1 MRVTTIIKDYITN
14 EVNKKYKEKLDSI
27 PNDYQNDWDKMVEE
41 LEEYTKQCNIKA
53 KEIVKKYDMLPNEEK
68 DYTIIDYHTYRL
80 GNDERRNIRK
90 NIEYELGQ
98 KKKDT
103 IARIILDLELGETN
117 KKELTE
123 ILSKIEF

>member
-27 PNDYQNDWDKMVEE
+27 PNDYQEDYDKMIDE
-41 LEEYTKQCNIKA
+41 LSDFVDECNVKA
-53 KEIVKKYDMLPNEEK
+53 RLIAEKYGMLKEK
-68 DYTIIDYHTYRL
+68 DYQIIDYHTYRL
-80 GNDERRNIRK
+80 GNDERRQARRD
-90 NIEYELGQ
+90 IENELQQ

-103 IARIILDLELGETN
+103 VAQIILDLELGETT

-123 ILSKIEF
+123 VLSKIEF